1 MSFIALLVALL
12 IEQVKPLAADNPVHG
27 SVSQW
32 VLWVMRNF
40 DAGKPQHSWLAWGL
54 AVLTPAALV
63 LALHWAL
70 VYYVGWISALVLHI
84 LVLYATLGFR
94 QFSHHF
100 TEVRDALAAGE
111 EEQAR
116 QLLAR
121 WMRINATALPRSEIV
136 RHITEYSVLAAHRNV
151 FGVFVWYSLLAAF
164 GLGPAGA
171 VLYRVAEYVN
181 RLAGRPERA
190 HSLPISEVV
199 KRNATQAWHAMD
211 WIPARVTALS
221 FAFVGSFEES
231 VDSWLKYEAKPEP
244 SNDGVVLAATAGAVN
259 MQLGNPPAP
268 ESALTP
274 QPAHLRAVVGLV
286 WRTVVMWMVVLF
298 LLSLAR
304 LLG

>member
-12 IEQVKPLAADNPVHG
+12 IEQAKPLATDNPVHG

-32 VLWVMRNF
+32 VLWVMGNF

-54 AVLTPAALV
+54 AVVTPAALV

-70 VYYVGWISALVLHI
+70 VYYAGWISALVLHI
-84 LVLYATLGFR
+84 LILYTTLGFR

-121 WMRINATALPRSEIV
+121 WMRIDAAALPRSEVV
-136 RHITEYSVLAAHRNV
+136 RHVTEHSVLAAHRNV

-181 RLAGRPERA
+181 RVAGRPQRV

-199 KRNATQAWHAMD
+199 KTNAAQAWRVMD

-231 VDSWLKYEAKPEP
+231 VDAWLKYEASPVP
-244 SNDGVVLAATAGAVN
+244 TNDGVVLAATAGAVN

-268 ESALTP
+268 ESAQTP